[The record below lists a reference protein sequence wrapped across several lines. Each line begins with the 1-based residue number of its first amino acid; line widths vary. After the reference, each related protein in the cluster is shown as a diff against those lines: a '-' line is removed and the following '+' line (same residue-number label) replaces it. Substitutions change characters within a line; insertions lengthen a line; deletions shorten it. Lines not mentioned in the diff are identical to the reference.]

1 MRYFSLLLVAFA
13 LLFVNPLFA
22 QDQYPDQNQEANIDF
37 VYPLTIRRPTVQN
50 ELEFGV
56 RHEKGREGRETE
68 LAGELGLRPLPR
80 WEIELEVPA
89 VFLNPREEK
98 SRSGLGDITIENDF
112 LIFKSAEHRTQ
123 VTTGFEVTLPSGSKH
138 RGLGGTVG
146 VEPFLA
152 GGIQLGHF
160 DLLGEVA
167 YEWGEL
173 NAHHARDRE
182 QELTVGGAAAYE
194 LTQYFKPLLELTTVR
209 KTHGAD
215 EEDGPKLRGKQ
226 QLYLTPGFN
235 FRAFGRMTLR
245 FGVQLPVTRARE
257 SDYILHSALTWFF

>member
-1 MRYFSLLLVAFA
+1 MRYFFLPLVALSLFSLTPAFA
-13 LLFVNPLFA
+13 AEEYA
-22 QDQYPDQNQEANIDF
+22 QASEEANVDF

-68 LAGELGLRPLPR
+68 LAAELGLRPLSR
-80 WEIELEVPA
+80 WQVELGIPA

-98 SRSGLGDITIENDF
+98 SRSGLGDITLENTF
-112 LIFKSAEHRTQ
+112 LIFKSAEHKTQ

-160 DLLGEVA
+160 DLLGGAA

-173 NAHHARDRE
+173 NAHHARERE
-182 QELTVGGAAAYE
+182 QELTVGGAVAYE
-194 LTQYFKPLLELTTVR
+194 LTRYFKPLLELTTVR
-209 KTHGAD
+209 KTHGED

-235 FRAFGRMTLR
+235 FRALGRLTLR

-257 SDYILHSALTWFF
+257 SDYRLHSALTWFF